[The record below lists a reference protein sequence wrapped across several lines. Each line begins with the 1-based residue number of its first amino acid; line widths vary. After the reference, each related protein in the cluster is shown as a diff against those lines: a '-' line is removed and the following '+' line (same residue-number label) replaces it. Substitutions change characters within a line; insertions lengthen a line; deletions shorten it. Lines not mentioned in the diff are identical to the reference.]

1 MEYKLSYT
9 WNTVFVAAG
18 HPAMLLPMQ
27 QQPSAVLP
35 NLLPAALLQPPMLLP
50 MQQLPFPPGLNAVAE
65 FLPSEPNAVADSS
78 SALFV
83 AGAPEDWLHPQSAQ
97 HSGLLVKRP
106 LCGAYDD
113 LHPHVDMA
121 MRRFSKSELKLGYG
135 VMRAVK
141 NENPADLATG
151 LHASIEA
158 LLAEAKLPEPLSK
171 QIYDDAC
178 ILGKAVGCMCPFAR
192 ELEFKLEVF
201 GENSCSR
208 WHQDKYA
215 GRAIVSYTG
224 HVGTEYTSQAN
235 VDFWE
240 LNNCGNNACII
251 KQPDQVFAVDVGDML
266 FIKGTLFPCGPNGL
280 VHRAPEK
287 RYHSNG
293 NIINRLVL
301 KIDVPS

>member
-1 MEYKLSYT
+1 MDLSESARKLRRRSKVRGLFT
-9 WNTVFVAAG
+9 ALASWRRSTS
-18 HPAMLLPMQ
+18 LPQ
-27 QQPSAVLP
+27 V
-35 NLLPAALLQPPMLLP
+35 
-50 MQQLPFPPGLNAVAE
+50 G
-65 FLPSEPNAVADSS
+65 
-78 SALFV
+78 
-83 AGAPEDWLHPQSAQ
+83 
-97 HSGLLVKRP
+97 
-106 LCGAYDD
+106 
-113 LHPHVDMA
+113 
-121 MRRFSKSELKLGYG
+121 
-135 VMRAVK
+135 
-141 NENPADLATG
+141 
-151 LHASIEA
+151 
-158 LLAEAKLPEPLSK
+158 
-171 QIYDDAC
+171 
-178 ILGKAVGCMCPFAR
+178 AVGAKIRLGNNAR

-224 HVGTEYTSQAN
+224 HVGTEYTSHAN

-266 FIKGTLFPCGPNGL
+266 FIKGTLFPWGSNGL
-280 VHRAPEK
+280 VHKAPEK